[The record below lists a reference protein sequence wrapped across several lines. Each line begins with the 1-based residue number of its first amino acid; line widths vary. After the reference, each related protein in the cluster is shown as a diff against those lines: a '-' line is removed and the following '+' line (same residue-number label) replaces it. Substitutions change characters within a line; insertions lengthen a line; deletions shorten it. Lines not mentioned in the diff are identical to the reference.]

1 MKAFRTL
8 KEFLVQNRR
17 SYIIGIFFLISI
29 DVAQL
34 FVPKILKGLADA
46 YENNLLTTQIT
57 IKFALLTIAAG
68 AFIAFGRYMWVIH
81 ILGTCRTLEYY
92 LRDRIFNK
100 LLSLSPNFFNTHKTG
115 DLMALAT
122 NDVNA
127 VRTAAGQGIIMF
139 VDSAV
144 MIALSVV
151 MMIQTTN
158 LKLTMMALAILPILV
173 LFVTKFGRV
182 IHRRFKRVQE
192 SFGGLTDTVQ
202 EIFSGIRV
210 VKSSAQDTR
219 FFHKFDQM
227 NRENYEKNVDLVK
240 LQSFFR
246 PFIVFISSISFL
258 SVMYFGGH
266 AVISKQISLGDF
278 VAFNMYLDLLIWPL
292 MAFGMVINVMQRG
305 SASMERINELLNVE
319 PEILDP
325 YPNAEPIDLHTVE
338 FKNVT
343 YSYPNSEVAAL
354 QNVSFKL
361 ERGKKLAIIGRTGS
375 GKTSVINLLL
385 RFYDLTERDSGEILI
400 NDKPL
405 PEVSL
410 RRLRESIGVV
420 PQDNFLFSQTIQE
433 NIAFSSD
440 GSGRRED
447 VIEMAKIADIHRNII
462 DFPEQYDTMLGERG
476 VTLSGGQ
483 KQRTAIARAIY
494 KHPQFLILDD
504 SFSAVDTETEEEILN
519 NLKKTQE
526 DDAVILISHRV
537 STVKYADEI
546 IVLEQGK
553 IIERGNDA
561 ELMAKRGYYYEL
573 ATKQKLE
580 EEFNRKEVI

>member
-8 KEFLVQNRR
+8 KQFLIQNSRN
-17 SYIIGIFFLISI
+17 YVIGIFFLVSI
-29 DVAQL
+29 DIAQL

-46 YENNLLTTQIT
+46 YEKNILTPAIT
-57 IKFALLTIAAG
+57 FKFALLTILAG
-68 AFIAFGRYMWVIH
+68 AFIAFGRYMWLIH

-92 LRDRIFNK
+92 LRDRIFDK

-139 VDSAV
+139 VDSSV

-158 LKLTMMALAILPILV
+158 LRLTATALAILPILV
-173 LFVTKFGRV
+173 LFVAKFGTV
-182 IHRRFKRVQE
+182 VHQRFKKVQE
-192 SFGGLTDTVQ
+192 SFGGLTDTTQ

-210 VKSSAQDTR
+210 VKAFAQDPL
-219 FFHKFDQM
+219 FSEKFNDK
-227 NRENYEKNVDLVK
+227 NKENYEKNVDLVK

-258 SVMYFGGH
+258 CVMYFGGQ
-266 AVISKQISLGDF
+266 AVISKEISLGDF

-305 SASMERINELLNVE
+305 SASMERINELLNE
-319 PEILDP
+319 QPDITDP
-325 YPNAEPIDLHTVE
+325 LPNAPSMDIDRIE

-343 YSYPNSEVAAL
+343 YSYPNTETEVL
-354 QNVSFKL
+354 KDVSFKL

-375 GKTSVINLLL
+375 GKTSIINLLL
-385 RFYDLTERDSGEILI
+385 RFYDLTDRDSGEILI
-400 NDKPL
+400 NGKRLDKI
-405 PEVSL
+405 SL
-410 RRLRESIGVV
+410 RALRECIGIV
-420 PQDNFLFSQTIQE
+420 PQDNFLFSQTIGE
-433 NIAFSSD
+433 NIAFSSN
-440 GSGRRED
+440 GAGEKEY
-447 VIEMAKIADIHRNII
+447 VIRMAKIADIHQNII
-462 DFPEQYDTMLGERG
+462 DFPEKYETMLGERG

-483 KQRTAIARAIY
+483 KQRTAIARAIF
-494 KHPQFLILDD
+494 KQPQFLILDD

-519 NLKKTQE
+519 NLKNTQQ
-526 DDAVILISHRV
+526 DSATILVSHRV
-537 STVKYADEI
+537 STVKNADEI
-546 IVLEQGK
+546 IVMEQGQ
-553 IIERGNDA
+553 IIERGSDS
-561 ELMAKRGYYYEL
+561 ELMAKKGYYYEL
-573 ATKQKLE
+573 AMKQKLE
-580 EEFNRKEVI
+580 DEFNRKEVV